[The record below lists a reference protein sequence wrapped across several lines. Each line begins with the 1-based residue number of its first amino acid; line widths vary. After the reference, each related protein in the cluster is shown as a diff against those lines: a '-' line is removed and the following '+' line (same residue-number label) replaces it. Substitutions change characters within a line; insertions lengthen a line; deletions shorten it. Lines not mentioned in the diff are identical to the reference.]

1 MVNCP
6 KLTVKSSRGLSKE
19 LSLSFFTRRIY
30 HFRSHEESCIF
41 NGTYSMVT
49 GSTGGIAEGLK
60 NCFSLCTLKDF
71 LLYMVFS
78 KKIKEVRFLGSIMI
92 HPPMHYFI
100 YDLSPYSILSII
112 IQDNKTIM

>member
-1 MVNCP
+1 
-6 KLTVKSSRGLSKE
+6 
-19 LSLSFFTRRIY
+19 
-30 HFRSHEESCIF
+30 
-41 NGTYSMVT
+41 MVT
-49 GSTGGIAEGLK
+49 GGTGGIAEGLK

-100 YDLSPYSILSII
+100 YDLSPYSVLSLI
-112 IQDNKTIM
+112 IQDNKTTRQHFPNTNGVFNFNMGNVAKRPPFDTRESDSE